1 MKTVLGMA
9 LLIVAAIVVGA
20 SVWLWTPDR
29 SRSAL
34 EAAYLQSPR
43 DLIDIGGTL
52 IHVRDTGPRDAPA
65 VVMLHGTGSS
75 LHTFEPWAQLL
86 DGNYRVIR
94 FDLPGSGLSGPD
106 PTGIYTDARSM
117 EILAALLD
125 RLGVERATLVGNS
138 IGGRLAWRFAAAHPE
153 RVDRLV
159 LISPDG
165 FASPG
170 FAYGRAPEISAVLWL
185 IRYALPKALL
195 RPSIAAAYGNP
206 DALSEETLER
216 YHALL
221 LAPGNR
227 DALIERLRQTILV
240 DPEPILRN
248 IKSPVLL
255 LWGDKDGMIP
265 VGNAADYR
273 RALPDSRLVTF
284 ANLGHVPH
292 EEAPDVSIVP
302 LREFL
307 AE

>member
-1 MKTVLGMA
+1 MKTVLRAA
-9 LLIVAAIVVGA
+9 LLIVAATVVGV

-29 SRSAL
+29 SRSTL
-34 EAAYLQSPR
+34 EATYLRSPA
-43 DLIDIGGTL
+43 DLIDIGGARV
-52 IHVRDTGPRDAPA
+52 HVRDTGPRDAPA

-75 LHTFEPWAQLL
+75 LHTFEPWARLL
-86 DGNYRVIR
+86 DGEYRVIR

-117 EILAALLD
+117 EILAGILD
-125 RLGVERATLVGNS
+125 RLGVDRAALVGNS
-138 IGGRLAWRFAAAHPE
+138 IGGRLAWNFAAAHPE
-153 RVDRLV
+153 RVDKLV

-170 FAYGRAPEISAVLWL
+170 FEYGRAPEISAVLSL
-185 IRYALPKALL
+185 MRYVLPKALL
-195 RPSIAAAYGNP
+195 RPNIVAAYGNP
-206 DALSEETLER
+206 DALTEETLER

-240 DPEPILRN
+240 DPEPILRQ
-248 IKSPVLL
+248 IQVPVLL
-255 LWGDKDGMIP
+255 VWGEKDGMIP

-292 EEAPDVSIVP
+292 EEAPDVSIVVV
-302 LREFL
+302 REFL

>member
-1 MKTVLGMA
+1 MKTVLVAA
-9 LLIVAAIVVGA
+9 LLIVAVIVVGA

-29 SRSAL
+29 SRSTL
-34 EAAYLQSPR
+34 EAAYLQTPR
-43 DLIDIGGTL
+43 DLVDIGGTR

-75 LHTFEPWAQLL
+75 LHTFEPWAQRL
-86 DGNYRVIR
+86 DGDYRIIR

-117 EILAALLD
+117 EILAAILD
-125 RLGVERATLVGNS
+125 RLGVDRATLVGNS
-138 IGGRLAWRFAAAHPE
+138 IGGRLAWKFAAAYPE
-153 RVDRLV
+153 RVDKLV

-170 FAYGRAPEISAVLWL
+170 FAYGRAPEISAVLSL
-185 IRYALPKALL
+185 MRYVLPKALL
-195 RPSIAAAYGNP
+195 RPSIAAAYGNA

-227 DALIERLRQTILV
+227 DALIARLGQTILV
-240 DPEPILRN
+240 DPEPILRQ
-248 IKSPVLL
+248 IQCPVLL
-255 LWGDKDGMIP
+255 LWGEKDGMIP

-284 ANLGHVPH
+284 ADLGHVPH
-292 EEAPDVSIVP
+292 EEAPDVSIVAV
-302 LREFL
+302 REFL

>member
-1 MKTVLGMA
+1 MKTVLVAA
-9 LLIVAAIVVGA
+9 LLIVAVIVVGA

-29 SRSAL
+29 SRSTL
-34 EAAYLQSPR
+34 EAAYLQTPR
-43 DLIDIGGTL
+43 DLVDIGGIR

-75 LHTFEPWAQLL
+75 LHTFEPWAQRL
-86 DGNYRVIR
+86 DGDYRIIR

-117 EILAALLD
+117 EILAAILD
-125 RLGVERATLVGNS
+125 RLGVDRATLVGNS
-138 IGGRLAWRFAAAHPE
+138 IGGRLAWKFAAAHPE
-153 RVDRLV
+153 RVDKLV

-170 FAYGRAPEISAVLWL
+170 FAYGRAPEISAVLSL
-185 IRYALPKALL
+185 MRYVLPKALL
-195 RPSIAAAYGNP
+195 RPSIAAAYGNA

-227 DALIERLRQTILV
+227 DALIARLRQTILV
-240 DPEPILRN
+240 DPEPILRQ
-248 IKSPVLL
+248 IQCPVLL
-255 LWGDKDGMIP
+255 LWGEKDGMIP

-273 RALPDSRLVTF
+273 RVLPDSRLVTF
-284 ANLGHVPH
+284 ADLGHVPH
-292 EEAPDVSIVP
+292 EEAPDVSVVAV
-302 LREFL
+302 REFL